1 MWWESRAKLVFNG
14 CVVTH
19 MRNHCAGLTICHI
32 FRVTDVLPLL
42 GFFASVRKHTEAT
55 FAEKHP
61 EPLLV
66 YIPRAGSSGP
76 DSHFVTTQVAAVAE
90 MRRTKGTEA
99 GKKGMEQQVSLIR
112 KSARNPFAQ
121 QIYIGRA
128 PNNDVVIDDPSVS
141 KSHAFLDQE
150 GARWRITDMGSA
162 NGTWLNGVKV
172 GDNTPRDLIDGVKL
186 TLGTL
191 EMQFFTPQNFYRYV
205 AALLQASE
213 VTP

>member
-1 MWWESRAKLVFNG
+1 
-14 CVVTH
+14 
-19 MRNHCAGLTICHI
+19 MRNRCAWVITCHTWS
-32 FRVTDVLPLL
+32 VTDVLPLL

-61 EPLLV
+61 EPVLV
-66 YIPRAGSSGP
+66 YAPRAGSVGP
-76 DSHFVTTQVAAVAE
+76 DSRFVTTQVAAVAE

-112 KSARNPFAQ
+112 KSTRNPFAQ

-141 KSHAFLDQE
+141 KSHAFMDRDGTQ
-150 GARWRITDMGSA
+150 WRITDMGSA
-162 NGTWLNGVKV
+162 NGTWISGVKV
-172 GDNTPRDLIDGVKL
+172 IDNTPRDLIDGVKL

-205 AALLQASE
+205 SAILTA
-213 VTP
+213 